1 MNSRAEL
8 RWEIFQ
14 RTLKGVKGRDGAD
27 SCLFSEAE
35 ESAALTV
42 AQSRN
47 SAVFSFPFANQ
58 KLQFLS
64 PLLFFFFF
72 FFPPVQWIMS
82 YSLIRAL
89 DRLQK

>member
-8 RWEIFQ
+8 RWQIFQ

-64 PLLFFFFF
+64 PLLFFFFL
-72 FFPPVQWIMS
+72 PVQWIMS

>member
-8 RWEIFQ
+8 RWQIFQ

-72 FFPPVQWIMS
+72 LPVQWIMS

>member
-42 AQSRN
+42 AQNRN

-64 PLLFFFFF
+64 PLLFFFFL
-72 FFPPVQWIMS
+72 PVQWIMS